1 MPETPNSKELSQPE
15 TRILNAAHELFL
27 FEGYSNV
34 TTEKL
39 ARKAEVSK
47 SSIYKYFSNMKGVL
61 MEVVRQ
67 EGEMLKVG
75 VDLSPETKED
85 FWRSLAAYGTNLL
98 TLLNKK
104 KCIQLDKML
113 HEEARRYPDLS
124 RLFYEATYHQGQLTV
139 AELIKVGKQK
149 GFITKPQKTE
159 HLADNLISIWE
170 GLSYVRAR
178 LGLTDKP
185 YPNPKKWAQQC
196 LETLFGDDLK
206 A

>member
-1 MPETPNSKELSQPE
+1 MPETLSSSTLSQTE
-15 TRILNAAHELFL
+15 TRILNAAHDLFL
-27 FEGYSNV
+27 SEGYSNV

-39 ARKAEVSK
+39 AREAEVSK
-47 SSIYKYFSNMKGVL
+47 SSIYKYFSSMKGVL
-61 MEVVRQ
+61 VEVVRR

-75 VDLSPETKED
+75 VTLNPESRED

-104 KCIQLDKML
+104 KCIQIDKML

-124 RLFYEATYHQGQLTV
+124 RLFYEATYHQGQVTV
-139 AELIKVGKQK
+139 TELISVGKKK
-149 GFITKPQKTE
+149 GYISKPQKSE

-170 GLSYVRAR
+170 GLAYVRAR

-185 YPNPKKWAQQC
+185 YSNPKKWAQQC
-196 LETLFGDDLK
+196 LETLFADDL
-206 A
+206 AR